1 MGIYKVSE
9 RGGEKGEDNSGVL
22 DQHPVVNFFNRLML
36 ISYEAIFISIIIID
50 SRRILLLLGDL
61 NRLNTIN
68 KLHLP
73 VFIIQ
78 ERIAF
83 SLSCLSLFTFLD
95 ASEEE
100 PLHNGHDR

>member
-1 MGIYKVSE
+1 
-9 RGGEKGEDNSGVL
+9 
-22 DQHPVVNFFNRLML
+22 ML
-36 ISYEAIFISIIIID
+36 VSYEAIFSSIIID

-78 ERIAF
+78 ERIEL
-83 SLSCLSLFTFLD
+83 SLKCLSLFTFLD
-95 ASEEE
+95 ASKEE
-100 PLHNGHDR
+100 PLHDGHDR